1 MKDNRENSNGVK
13 GKGNKKAKT
22 VVMVSLIAI
31 AVVATAGIVGL
42 NVANLKTPSIPPPP
56 PPPSISSTAT
66 ALSSSAPID
75 GIQCGAMEQLGF
87 HIHAHLDIFIN
98 GQHST
103 VPALIGITDKCF
115 YWIHT
120 HDESGV
126 IHIEAPVKRDFNLG
140 HLFDIWNRKFNNT
153 QVFDNVVNNANAL
166 NVYVNGTKVPEGTSH
181 RDIVLHAHDVISIVY
196 GKPPN
201 AIPSQYEFLRGE

>member
-1 MKDNRENSNGVK
+1 MKDNREGSKGVK

-22 VVMVSLIAI
+22 VVMVGLIAI
-31 AVVATAGIVGL
+31 AVVVTAGIVGL
-42 NVANLKTPSIPPPP
+42 NVANLNTPSIPPPS
-56 PPPSISSTAT
+56 PSISSTAT

-75 GIQCGAMEQLGF
+75 SIQCGAMEQLGF

-103 VPALIGITDKCF
+103 VPALIGITGKCF
-115 YWIHT
+115 YWLHT

-126 IHIEAPVKRDFNLG
+126 IHIESPVKRDFNLG

-153 QVFDNVVNNANAL
+153 QIFDNVVSNTNAL
-166 NVYVNGTKVPEGTSH
+166 NVYVNGTEVPEGTSY

>member
-1 MKDNRENSNGVK
+1 MKDNRGNSEGFE
-13 GKGNKKAKT
+13 GKRDKKTKT
-22 VVMVSLIAI
+22 VVMVGLVAI
-31 AVVATAGIVGL
+31 AVVVTAGIVGL
-42 NVANLKTPSIPPPP
+42 NVADFKTPMSS
-56 PPPSISSTAT
+56 PPSPPSMSSTAT

-75 GIQCGAMEQLGF
+75 GIECGAMEQLDF

-115 YWIHT
+115 YWLHT

-126 IHIEAPVKRDFNLG
+126 IHLESPVKRDFTLG
-140 HLFDIWNRKFNNT
+140 HLFDIWNKKFNNT
-153 QVFDNVVNNANAL
+153 QIFDNVVSNNGEL
-166 NVYVNGTKVPEGTSH
+166 NVYVNGTKVPEGTIY

-201 AIPSQYEFLRGE
+201 AIPSQYEFLRGQ